1 MPTQQQAN
9 NVTDPV
15 EPPQPAASAEPG
27 AGQEPGAPQEPPAI
41 DWKAE
46 VLALL

>member
-1 MPTQQQAN
+1 MTTQQQGN

-15 EPPQPAASAEPG
+15 EPPQPAAPPEPG
-27 AGQEPGAPQEPPAI
+27 VGQEPGAPQEPPAI

-46 VLALL
+46 AC